1 LPAEKKT
8 TIITFDL
15 EPGSTLAR
23 NYKVLG
29 LLGAGWEGEV
39 YKVIEKNT
47 GIERAAKLFFP
58 HRNLKNKTSNLYAR
72 KLHNLHRC
80 PIVIQYHAE
89 EQVVLQSQAVTVL
102 ISEFVDGELLSDF
115 LRRQPGK
122 RLSPFQAIH
131 LLYVLISGLES
142 IHNENE
148 YHGDLHPENI
158 IVARYGLNFELKLL
172 DLFHTKSAMR
182 ENVKDDICSAVK
194 IFHQALGGAKWYSK
208 QPNDVKQICC
218 GLRHTAI
225 LKKFPRASVLR
236 SYLETM
242 QWN

>member
-1 LPAEKKT
+1 MAKSSRA
-8 TIITFDL
+8 IIDSFDL
-15 EPGSTLAR
+15 EPGSLLAR
-23 NYKVLG
+23 NYRVLS
-29 LLGAGWEGEV
+29 LLGSGWEGEV

-58 HRNLKNKTSNLYAR
+58 HRNIRNRTSNLYAR
-72 KLHNLHRC
+72 KLHNLYRC

-89 EQVVLQSQAVTVL
+89 EEVIIDSKPVTVL

-122 RLSPFQAIH
+122 RLSPFQAVH
-131 LLYVLISGLES
+131 LLYVLISGVES
-142 IHNENE
+142 IHNEHE

-172 DLFHTKSAMR
+172 DLFHTKSLKR
-182 ENVKDDICSAVK
+182 ENTQDDICSAIR
-194 IFHQALGGAKWYSK
+194 IFYEALGGAKWYSK
-208 QPNDVKQICC
+208 QPPDIKKICC
-218 GLRHTAI
+218 GLRSSII

-236 SYLETM
+236 GYLETM
-242 QWN
+242 QWE